1 MSKDKAGIKDK
12 STVIVPAIAAFILLG
27 CLVSLLFKKEIHR
40 EPREHFRSVIELKA
54 VSDTTSALVVGYN
67 YFILEQFAQNQGV
80 TMDISIARRGESFLD
95 SLKRGSIDLLVLPFS
110 EDNPALGDDSLLVSR
125 PLDSLSVFVMRESEN
140 AEMQSLNIWLEAWS
154 ESESYEATRDSYL
167 RRYNVYRSRRR
178 STISPYDSLI
188 RHHADSLGWDWR
200 MLAAVIYQESRFHIE
215 ATSRRGARGLMQ
227 MMPSTARHYGL
238 LDPLDPAENIAAG
251 ARLLGSLMRRYRKV
265 GENPEEIFKYA
276 LAAYNAGVGRIDDIL
291 ALARH
296 RGVDTGRWENV
307 LEVIPEMN
315 DPEAL
320 DSTGIVKL
328 GVFKGKETI
337 AYVDEVISVYEQ
349 FLRICP

>member
-1 MSKDKAGIKDK
+1 
-12 STVIVPAIAAFILLG
+12 
-27 CLVSLLFKKEIHR
+27 
-40 EPREHFRSVIELKA
+40 
-54 VSDTTSALVVGYN
+54 
-67 YFILEQFAQNQGV
+67 
-80 TMDISIARRGESFLD
+80 
-95 SLKRGSIDLLVLPFS
+95 
-110 EDNPALGDDSLLVSR
+110 
-125 PLDSLSVFVMRESEN
+125 
-140 AEMQSLNIWLEAWS
+140 
-154 ESESYEATRDSYL
+154 
-167 RRYNVYRSRRR
+167 
-178 STISPYDSLI
+178 
-188 RHHADSLGWDWR
+188 
-200 MLAAVIYQESRFHIE
+200 
-215 ATSRRGARGLMQ
+215 

-238 LDPLDPAENIAAG
+238 LDPLDPEENIAAG

>member
-1 MSKDKAGIKDK
+1 M
-12 STVIVPAIAAFILLG
+12 
-27 CLVSLLFKKEIHR
+27 
-40 EPREHFRSVIELKA
+40 
-54 VSDTTSALVVGYN
+54 
-67 YFILEQFAQNQGV
+67 
-80 TMDISIARRGESFLD
+80 
-95 SLKRGSIDLLVLPFS
+95 
-110 EDNPALGDDSLLVSR
+110 
-125 PLDSLSVFVMRESEN
+125 
-140 AEMQSLNIWLEAWS
+140 
-154 ESESYEATRDSYL
+154 
-167 RRYNVYRSRRR
+167 YRSRRR

-276 LAAYNAGVGRIDDIL
+276 LAAYNAGVGRIDDVL

-296 RGVDTGRWENV
+296 RGVETGRWENV